1 MTSKD
6 DKKEESPMKH
16 PFEWLFTICLML
28 LGCVIAL
35 SVAVSLLA
43 QIWPWIVGI
52 GLLIVSIV
60 VALRVSSERRRR
72 W

>member
-1 MTSKD
+1 
-6 DKKEESPMKH
+6 MKH

-28 LGCVIAL
+28 LGCMIAL
-35 SVAVSLLA
+35 SVAGSLLA
-43 QIWPWIVGI
+43 QIWPWIVAI

>member
-1 MTSKD
+1 
-6 DKKEESPMKH
+6 MKH
-16 PFEWLFTICLML
+16 PFEWLFTVCLML

>member
-1 MTSKD
+1 
-6 DKKEESPMKH
+6 MKH